1 MKDIANNQLEFK
13 LESLNSKTEEI
24 YMNLTERF
32 SELFKELLLGFEKS
46 SKLVS
51 SFEGD
56 MVTIEKG
63 ESSGYVNNVITETKA
78 VIQELIAE
86 TLHFF
91 TEMEERDNFLFD
103 SIKRGIEN
111 LTCLETRIENIRE
124 DSIEM
129 EVICLNAI
137 VAALKIG
144 KNGQGFSYIAE
155 ELRKLSS
162 GITTYIQN
170 LTSQWEKTL
179 SIFNTFRK
187 TIENVQNFQYRFYS
201 KFREKLNSSFES
213 YNQDVKKVAEVLLGV
228 INEANNIKRPLYGIM
243 EEVQLQ
249 DIIKQRVMHVIVS
262 LKEIKSDI
270 ATDSAENFLDKIF
283 SIEKISDLSINLL
296 DDVKAK
302 IATSLT
308 IFRDNLCD
316 LDQIMCK
323 VEKKRVVSLDFVNTE
338 GYDGLKGD
346 ASKQMFSE
354 SAGVLE
360 ELLADIDR
368 SMEEKERLSQDGNL
382 IIRELKLLEVKFQD
396 LSTILDRFYPIQ
408 VLLRIEIAKL
418 RDLQDRTE
426 TVEEM
431 TRFTARISANMEK
444 AFKII
449 KETLARINPAIR
461 QFTKEAVDETSV
473 VKKINSQI
481 KESY

>member
-1 MKDIANNQLEFK
+1 
-13 LESLNSKTEEI
+13 
-24 YMNLTERF
+24 
-32 SELFKELLLGFEKS
+32 
-46 SKLVS
+46 
-51 SFEGD
+51 
-56 MVTIEKG
+56 
-63 ESSGYVNNVITETKA
+63 
-78 VIQELIAE
+78 
-86 TLHFF
+86 
-91 TEMEERDNFLFD
+91 
-103 SIKRGIEN
+103 
-111 LTCLETRIENIRE
+111 
-124 DSIEM
+124 M
-129 EVICLNAI
+129 EVISLNAI

-162 GITTYIQN
+162 RITTHTQN

-187 TIENVQNFQYRFYS
+187 TIENIQNFQYRFYS
-201 KFREKLNSSFES
+201 KFQEKLNSSFES

-249 DIIKQRVMHVIVS
+249 DIIKQGVMHIVIS

-270 ATDSAENFLDKIF
+270 ASDSAENLLDKIF

-302 IATSLT
+302 IAKSST
-308 IFRDNLCD
+308 IFRDNLSD

-354 SAGVLE
+354 SAGMLE

-396 LSTILDRFYPIQ
+396 LSTILDRFYPVQ
-408 VLLRIEIAKL
+408 VLSRIEIAKL
-418 RDLQDRTE
+418 RELQDRTE
-426 TVEEM
+426 TAEEM
-431 TRFTARISANMEK
+431 TRFTAHISANMEK

-461 QFTKEAVDETSV
+461 QFTKEAADETSV

-481 KESY
+481 KESYERLISSKTTLSNTLQSFAVYSDYFLALLEDSKGDMERFGELIKIINGIKEELGLIREDAEDRKKEALQKMGIEDWKIKNDKIKNMINRFASFTLGKIGSLEVEVDSEEERLTLF